1 MTGLFD
7 PITLRD
13 VRARNRVWVSPMC
26 LYSCEGLDGAVG
38 DFHLVHYGSFAVGGA
53 GLVVTEATAVAP
65 QGRLTPQ
72 DAGIWDDGHVPAW
85 RRVVDV
91 VHASGAAICVQL
103 AHAGRKASK
112 YRELPDATGGRGPIP
127 DAEGGW
133 QPFGVTGAPFGR
145 LRTPRELTGPEVA
158 ALVPEFARAARRA
171 VAAGFDGVELHAGHG
186 YLLHELLSPVTN
198 RRTDAWGGRAGGER
212 LLLAVVDAVRA
223 ELGPGRAL
231 LVRLSASDVVPG
243 GSTVPDTVDL
253 AVRLHRRG
261 VDLVDC
267 SSGGL
272 EAGVEYAPAPGYQ
285 VPGAAAVRAAGV
297 PSGAVGLIA
306 EPAQA
311 QQVIGSGAADA
322 VLLGR
327 AMLRDPHWARHAAHA
342 LGRTDALDVP
352 VPYLRAWHPSALEPL
367 EQP

>member
-1 MTGLFD
+1 MTELFD
-7 PITLRD
+7 PITLRR

-26 LYSCEGLDGAVG
+26 MYACEDRDGVVG
-38 DFHLVHYGSFAVGGA
+38 DWHLVHYGSFAVGGA

-72 DAGIWDDGHVPAW
+72 DAGIWDDRHVPAW
-85 RRVVDV
+85 RRVVEGV
-91 VHASGAAICVQL
+91 RAHGTAICVQL

-127 DAEGGW
+127 DSDGGW
-133 QPFGVTGAPFGR
+133 QPLGASGAPFGR
-145 LRTPRELTGPEVA
+145 LRTPRAMSEREVEQVIADFA
-158 ALVPEFARAARRA
+158 AAARRG

-186 YLLHELLSPVTN
+186 YLLHEFLSPVTN
-198 RRTDAWGGRAGGER
+198 RRADAWGGRAGGQR
-212 LLLAVVDAVRA
+212 LLLAIVDAVRA
-223 ELGPGRAL
+223 ELGPERVL

-243 GSTVPDTVDL
+243 GTTVQDTVTL
-253 AVRLHRRG
+253 AGRLHRRG

-272 EAGVEYAPAPGYQ
+272 EAGVDYSPAPGYQ
-285 VPGAAAVRAAGV
+285 VPGAAAVRAAGI
-297 PSGAVGLIA
+297 PSGAVGLITTA
-306 EPAQA
+306 QQA
-311 QQVIGSGAADA
+311 QDVVASGAADA

-327 AMLRDPHWARHAAHA
+327 AMLRDPHWARHAAHC
-342 LGRTDALDVP
+342 LGRVDALDVP

-367 EQP
+367 EKP